1 MKNTPLGSMSF
12 ESGSLQVERARRE
25 HRIYSL
31 GVTKASAAADRIGG
45 VTCGCGQHAS
55 AEVSPTEG
63 LTARTGD
70 FAIANLCNG
79 G

>member
-1 MKNTPLGSMSF
+1 MSF
-12 ESGSLQVERARRE
+12 ESGSLWVKRARKE

-31 GVTKASAAADRIGG
+31 AVTKASAAADGVAG
-45 VTCGCGQHAS
+45 VTCGRGQHSS
-55 AEVSPTEG
+55 AEVSPSEG

-70 FAIANLCNG
+70 FAIANLRNG